1 MNKLNKLD
9 ILDGLEAKNKRIFLK
24 LKLKLK
30 NIFSLVIFKIN
41 HPKHPKHPYN
51 PIHPILYKN

>member
-30 NIFSLVIFKIN
+30 LKKKFFG
-41 HPKHPKHPYN
+41 YF
-51 PIHPILYKN
+51 